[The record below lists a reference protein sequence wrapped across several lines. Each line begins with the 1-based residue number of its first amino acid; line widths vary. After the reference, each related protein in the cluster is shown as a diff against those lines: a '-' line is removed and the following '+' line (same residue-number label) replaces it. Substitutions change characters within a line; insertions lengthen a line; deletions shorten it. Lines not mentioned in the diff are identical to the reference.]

1 MAVPSSGTLNQ
12 KGLAQECLSGYLM
25 DQGVSVVEYV

>member
-12 KGLAQECLSGYLM
+12 LGLAQECLNGTM
-25 DQGVSVVEYV
+25 DRDWET